1 MIFDPPIGDGANIFL
16 WIVFILAGLVG
27 ALSQHDA
34 LFAGKKKK
42 KADH

>member
-1 MIFDPPIGDGANIFL
+1 MIFDPPVGDGANIFI
-16 WIVFILAGLVG
+16 WIVCVLVGVVG

-42 KADH
+42 KAEH